1 VTGDGRRR
9 PAPPLPGA
17 WKWGFPVLAVGLA
30 VWGVVLLLGGLTT
43 VLDSRRGETRG
54 AVTDPAAAGFE
65 AFVEQTWSM
74 LVATEDASGDL
85 VQVAVVAAA
94 DRSGGGGTVLLL
106 PVEAMVPEGLNDGS
120 GAADDAGS
128 PCEGPCRLVD
138 RHRDGGL
145 DAVRTATA
153 SILDVQVTA
162 ATLLT
167 PARWESLAGPAGSV
181 SVALEADL
189 VASAADGTSVVRF
202 PAGQVAITPT
212 DVVDLFGFPSESG
225 DGFLDRLGRQEA
237 WWRGWVEALRGG
249 DPRDRLPNLDLE
261 VVDLMA
267 TVAGGRVRVVA
278 GPWADGDGTP
288 TVDAGRLTDVVVD
301 MFPFPIPRVPG
312 QRPSVRLLNGT
323 GDARL
328 DAPAREAVLR
338 AGVELAVVGNYRND
352 GVIQTRVIHRDP
364 ADEAAAEALA
374 AAIGGG
380 VLFDQYLSPVTD
392 LTVVIGADFVAP
404 TMLSGG

>member
-1 VTGDGRRR
+1 V
-9 PAPPLPGA
+9 
-17 WKWGFPVLAVGLA
+17 LA

-43 VLDSRRGETRG
+43 VLDSRRGETRE
-54 AVTDPAAAGFE
+54 AVTDPSAVGFE

-74 LVATEDASGDL
+74 LVATEDGTGEL

-94 DRSGGGGTVLLL
+94 DRTAGGGTVLLV
-106 PVEAMVPEGLNDGS
+106 PVEAEVPGFEAPGDCG
-120 GAADDAGS
+120 D
-128 PCEGPCRLVD
+128 PCRLSD

-145 DAVRTATA
+145 DAVRSATA
-153 SILDVQVTA
+153 AILDVQVTG

-167 PARWESLAGPAGSV
+167 PARWESLAAEAGPVVVTLAG
-181 SVALEADL
+181 DL
-189 VASAADGTSVVRF
+189 VDTASDGTSVVRF
-202 PAGQVAITPT
+202 PAGPVPVPAA
-212 DVVDLFGFPSESG
+212 DVVDLFGFPSGGAG
-225 DGFLDRLGRQEA
+225 DAGLSRLVRQQD
-237 WWRGWVEALRGG
+237 WWRGWSDALHGG
-249 DPRDRLPNLDLE
+249 DPRDRLPDLDLD
-261 VVDLMA
+261 VIDLLA
-267 TVAGGRVRVVA
+267 TVARGRVRVVA
-278 GPWADGDGTP
+278 GPWAADGGGLVAD
-288 TVDAGRLTDVVVD
+288 VDRLTDVVME

-323 GDARL
+323 GDASL

-380 VLFDQYLSPVTD
+380 VLFDRYLSPVTD

-404 TMLSGG
+404 ATLSGG